1 MEGVLSKGRCLI
13 LALAIVF
20 FSSSWLLDGL
30 ETVNLQD
37 CFAIVRGIEGSVT
50 VAVCTVRS
58 LQSLKQ
64 AWGSSTV
71 LWSGPDPCADKW
83 EGILCEDNRVVSLY
97 LVNKEL
103 KGTIPPAIG
112 DLTALQN
119 LDLSFNG
126 NLQGTLPDELG
137 KLTSLEYLSI
147 QSCNFSGSIPS
158 TLGTLVNLTFLA
170 LNNNNL
176 DGTIPSSVGT
186 LSKLKRFD
194 VAYNKLT
201 GPLPVSTNNPVKIGL
216 DTWPAI
222 EHYHWNDNLFT
233 GNIPPELG
241 NARNCVHMILEFNRF
256 TGQIPES
263 FENLSSLKILLVGN
277 NQLTSP
283 IPSTLNNIV
292 TNGAKGLLQL
302 RAANNRLTG
311 TVPVLSALN
320 QLQLMRFEN
329 ANLTGPL
336 PADILT
342 YSALQGLYLQ
352 NNEIDG
358 TLTIP
363 EILGLN
369 LRYVSLQ
376 NNNITG
382 LVQPDPYSAESVLV
396 MLQGNPLCT
405 FTGGFVNISPELCNT
420 TKPTM
425 ERAWVSPMVSK
436 NTCQNMICGNRF
448 YLNPLQCRCSKP
460 LVVTLEV
467 RSPSFTNINDPPLW
481 DSFKNQTVTSL
492 KTLTQHETPPL
503 QFESEQLWIR
513 DASLMAMC

>member
-1 MEGVLSKGRCLI
+1 
-13 LALAIVF
+13 
-20 FSSSWLLDGL
+20 
-30 ETVNLQD
+30 
-37 CFAIVRGIEGSVT
+37 
-50 VAVCTVRS
+50 
-58 LQSLKQ
+58 
-64 AWGSSTV
+64 
-71 LWSGPDPCADKW
+71 
-83 EGILCEDNRVVSLY
+83 
-97 LVNKEL
+97 
-103 KGTIPPAIG
+103 
-112 DLTALQN
+112 
-119 LDLSFNG
+119 
-126 NLQGTLPDELG
+126 
-137 KLTSLEYLSI
+137 
-147 QSCNFSGSIPS
+147 
-158 TLGTLVNLTFLA
+158 
-170 LNNNNL
+170 
-176 DGTIPSSVGT
+176 
-186 LSKLKRFD
+186 
-194 VAYNKLT
+194 
-201 GPLPVSTNNPVKIGL
+201 
-216 DTWPAI
+216 
-222 EHYHWNDNLFT
+222 
-233 GNIPPELG
+233 
-241 NARNCVHMILEFNRF
+241 
-256 TGQIPES
+256 
-263 FENLSSLKILLVGN
+263 
-277 NQLTSP
+277 
-283 IPSTLNNIV
+283 
-292 TNGAKGLLQL
+292 
-302 RAANNRLTG
+302 
-311 TVPVLSALN
+311 
-320 QLQLMRFEN
+320 MRFEN